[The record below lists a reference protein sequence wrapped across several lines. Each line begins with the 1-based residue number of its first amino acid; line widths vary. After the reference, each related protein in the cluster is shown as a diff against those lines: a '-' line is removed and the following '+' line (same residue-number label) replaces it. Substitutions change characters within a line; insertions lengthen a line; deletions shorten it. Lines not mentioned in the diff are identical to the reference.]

1 VKAKDSDAM
10 RTRVMG
16 ALLRAVPVMA
26 VVLAA
31 GSGVVPVEA
40 KSPPAFS
47 GVTAVASDQHDVGV
61 SFTETGL
68 VPAQVA
74 TERLRGK
81 ATDTYA
87 CYSLDGQFVT
97 TATLIEHPS
106 NQQQYQAD
114 AVGTIDQ
121 ASIAISVQP
130 LSACPGV
137 QISYL
142 FKTVFDH
149 LRLTDLTGRLSVDV
163 PGSFTSCSPTDCQP
177 PPHL

>member
-1 VKAKDSDAM
+1 M
-10 RTRVMG
+10 RATVMG
-16 ALLRAVPVMA
+16 VLLRAVPIMA
-26 VVLAA
+26 VVIGA
-31 GSGVVPVEA
+31 GSAVVPVEA

-47 GVTAVASDQHDVGV
+47 SVTAAASDQHDVGV

-68 VPAQVA
+68 LPAQLV

-87 CYSLDGQFVT
+87 CYSVDGQFVAT
-97 TATLIEHPS
+97 TTLIEHPS

-114 AVGTIDQ
+114 SGGTIDA

-130 LSACPGV
+130 QDACPDA

-149 LRLTDLTGRLSVDV
+149 LRLTDLTSRLSVDV
-163 PGSFTSCSPTDCQP
+163 PGSFTSCSPADCQP
-177 PPHL
+177 PAHL

>member
-1 VKAKDSDAM
+1 M

-16 ALLRAVPVMA
+16 VLLRAVPIMA
-26 VVLAA
+26 LVIAA
-31 GSGVVPVEA
+31 GYGVVPVEA

-47 GVTAVASDQHDVGV
+47 SVTAAASDQHDVVV

-68 VPAQVA
+68 LPSQVV

-87 CYSLDGQFVT
+87 CYSLDGQFVAT
-97 TATLIEHPS
+97 TTLIEHPS

-114 AVGTIDQ
+114 PGGSINQ

-130 LSACPGV
+130 LGACPGD

-149 LRLTDLTGRLSVDV
+149 LRLTDLTSRLSVDV
-163 PGSFTSCSPTDCQP
+163 PGSFTSCSPVDCQP
-177 PPHL
+177 PAHL

>member
-1 VKAKDSDAM
+1 LKERELREM
-10 RTRVMG
+10 RTRRMG
-16 ALLRAVPVMA
+16 VLLRAVPIMA
-26 VVLAA
+26 VVIGA
-31 GSGVVPVEA
+31 GSGVMAVEA
-40 KSPPAFS
+40 KSPPTFS
-47 GVTAVASDQHDVGV
+47 SVTAAASDQHDVGV

-68 VPAQVA
+68 LPGQLV

-87 CYSLDGQFVT
+87 CYSLDGQFLA
-97 TATLIEHPS
+97 TATLNEHPS

-114 AVGTIDQ
+114 PAGAIVA

-130 LSACPGV
+130 QDACPDA

-149 LRLTDLTGRLSVDV
+149 LRLTDLTSRLSVDV
-163 PGSFTSCSPTDCQP
+163 PGSFTSCSPVDCQP
-177 PPHL
+177 PAHL

>member
-1 VKAKDSDAM
+1 M
-10 RTRVMG
+10 MG
-16 ALLRAVPVMA
+16 VLLRAVPIMA
-26 VVLAA
+26 VVIGA

-47 GVTAVASDQHDVGV
+47 SVTAATDDQHDVAV

-68 VPAQVA
+68 LPAQVV
-74 TERLRGK
+74 TERIRGK

-97 TATLIEHPS
+97 TASLIEHPS

-114 AVGTIDQ
+114 PGGTIDL
-121 ASIAISVQP
+121 ASIVIYEEPDP
-130 LSACPGV
+130 LDACLVGLTGG
-137 QISYL
+137 L

-149 LRLTDLTGRLSVDV
+149 LRLTDLTSRLSVDV
-163 PGSFTSCSPTDCQP
+163 PGSFTSCSPEDCQP
-177 PPHL
+177 PIHL

>member
-1 VKAKDSDAM
+1 M
-10 RTRVMG
+10 RTSKLGV
-16 ALLRAVPVMA
+16 LLRAVPIVA
-26 VVLAA
+26 VVIGA
-31 GSGVVPVEA
+31 GVVPVEA
-40 KSPPAFS
+40 KSLPAFS
-47 GVTAVASDQHDVGV
+47 SVTAAASDQHDVAV

-68 VPAQVA
+68 LSAQVV

-87 CYSLDGQFVT
+87 CYSVDGQFVA

-106 NQQQYQAD
+106 NQQQYPAD
-114 AVGTIDQ
+114 PGGTIDA

-130 LSACPGV
+130 LNACPGV

-149 LRLTDLTGRLSVDV
+149 LRLTDLASRLSVDV
-163 PGSFTSCSPTDCQP
+163 PGSFTSCSPADCQP
-177 PPHL
+177 PTHL